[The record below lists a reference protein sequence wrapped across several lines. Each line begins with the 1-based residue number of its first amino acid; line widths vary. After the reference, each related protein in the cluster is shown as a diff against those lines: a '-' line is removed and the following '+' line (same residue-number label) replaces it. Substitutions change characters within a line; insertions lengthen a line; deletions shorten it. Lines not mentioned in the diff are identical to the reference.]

1 MHDGRIAVNFV
12 HFLLEAINVHP
23 QGPSAIEWA
32 CEFLA
37 RQVGGNPQARHQ
49 GITERTCFEHV
60 DRRRRKTT
68 FPGHDRLHR
77 RLPEAGKQVTNRV
90 TISVQTSPK
99 LAESASTPLARPL
112 SENSPFRPNPKV
124 IRPESGWL
132 GRQEPHLRK
141 SCTPKSRDFGQFRVA
156 PVATG
161 YTHWLQLVAS
171 QTNRNR
177 TSVRRSD
184 ADAQGLLLRAAPAVR

>member
-37 RQVGGNPQARHQ
+37 RQVGGDPQARHQ
-49 GITERTCFEHV
+49 GITERTCFERV

-68 FPGHDRLHR
+68 FSGHDRLHR

-132 GRQEPHLRK
+132 GRQDSNLRMAV
-141 SCTPKSRDFGQFRVA
+141 PKTAALPLGYAPTHTETHGIPNAGPGSYMNVENVA
-156 PVATG
+156 PFSTTPPIASPSSP
-161 YTHWLQLVAS
+161 QPLVA
-171 QTNRNR
+171 Q
-177 TSVRRSD
+177 
-184 ADAQGLLLRAAPAVR
+184 